1 MGAHVFSISKTRTPA
16 KRRYPPSL
24 ARYATILSMNGPP
37 AQAQAEDKAK
47 GNWLK
52 RNFVS
57 VFMFVAVAGV
67 TAALFIF
74 QGEITRLKD
83 WGYLGAFIISI
94 AANATVVLPVP
105 ALIVLVP
112 MGAAFNPLYI
122 GLAAGVGGAMGEMTA
137 YVAGYSGRGIWQ
149 ENKWYVRAV
158 GWLKKWGMPV
168 IFLFAVTPL
177 PLDVMGMAAGNLRY
191 PAWKYYIACL
201 PGKIIKYAVM
211 AYAGK
216 EFYASFISGPGFR
229 TCLTAFCVGAG
240 TALIVTALAFFWKAW
255 TWKRGKAR

>member
-1 MGAHVFSISKTRTPA
+1 MKT
-16 KRRYPPSL
+16 
-24 ARYATILSMNGPP
+24 PP
-37 AQAQAEDKAK
+37 AQAQAEEAK

-57 VFMFVAVAGV
+57 LLMFFAVAGITV
-67 TAALFIF
+67 AMFIY
-74 QGEITRLKD
+74 QKEIARLQN
-83 WGYLGAFIISI
+83 WGYLGAFVISI
-94 AANATVVLPVP
+94 AANATVVLPMP
-105 ALIVLVP
+105 GLIVLVP

-158 GWLKKWGMPV
+158 AWLKKWGMPV

-191 PAWKYYIACL
+191 PAWKYYTACL
-201 PGKIIKYAVM
+201 PGKIIKYVAM

-216 EFYASFISGPGFR
+216 EFYASFISSPDFR

-240 TALIVTALAFFWKAW
+240 TALIVMALALLLEAW